1 MFPYSETLRLSQS
14 NPTPSSTNKVRNVI
28 FFHISTSLKM
38 GEPREE
44 DALQFMNEVRIET
57 LSSRGIDQGA
67 FCGRRR
73 SLQGFPFNYD

>member
-1 MFPYSETLRLSQS
+1 
-14 NPTPSSTNKVRNVI
+14 
-28 FFHISTSLKM
+28 M

-57 LSSRGIDQGA
+57 LSSHGIDQGA